1 MHAKKLRDP
10 VHKDIR
16 LDPPLVAAMDTPQ
29 MQRLRGIRQLGASY
43 YVYPGAHHTRFEH
56 GLGTYWMARRIMDQ
70 IEAGASAARGGPAF
84 SPVERDAVHLS
95 ALLHDVTHI
104 PFGHTFE
111 DERRLLDRHDR
122 NRMRYRYLVEGG
134 ALGELLRSTEAGRL
148 ALRILSPEQE
158 MPPGSVYLRE
168 IVSGT
173 ICADLLDYLKRDN
186 YFCGLCYEF
195 DERIFQYFRIADGR
209 LALDM
214 EQDGFFRRDALS
226 ETTNLLRIRY
236 VLSERVYYH
245 HAKIAAGVMV
255 SKAVERA
262 LAAGLSEEDLCGLT
276 DGGLVYRLRERFGQD
291 GALSE
296 LLDDFEM
303 RRLFKRCYVVSRRG
317 RRGERGRP
325 RAQLPPERGGR
336 PRPRRAP
343 HSRRPR
349 RRAAPRGRL
358 LRPGGHG
365 AEGGGRARHR
375 PAQGRRHG
383 DDAAERAEQ
392 RRDPGAQ
399 TPAPGALE
407 DVRLPLP
414 EARGAPG
421 RGRPHLR
428 RGARL
433 RERAA
438 GRTTGPG
445 AVLLTPAH
453 RTISPALSM

>member
-16 LDPPLVAAMDTPQ
+16 LDPSLVAAMDTPE
-29 MQRLRGIRQLGASY
+29 MQRLRGIRQLGAAY

-70 IEAGASAARGGPAF
+70 IEAGGGAAFGPL
-84 SPVERDAVHLS
+84 ERDAVHLA

-122 NRMRYRYLVEGG
+122 NRLRFRYLMEDGP
-134 ALGELLRSTEAGRL
+134 LGELLRSTEAGRL
-148 ALRILSPEQE
+148 ALRILSPAQE
-158 MPPGSVYLRE
+158 MPPEQVYLRE

-195 DERIFQYFRIADGR
+195 DERIFQYFRVADGR

-245 HAKIAAGVMV
+245 HAKIAAGVMI
-255 SKAVERA
+255 SKAVEHA
-262 LAAGLSEEDLCGLT
+262 LAAGLSEEDLCALT
-276 DGGLVYRLRERFGQD
+276 DGGLIYRLRERFGGD
-291 GALSE
+291 AALAE

-303 RRLFKRCYVVSRRG
+303 RRLFKRCYVVSREVGEENVAGIVRSYHLNEG
-317 RRGERGRP
+317 AARDRAERRIADALGAEPHRVAVYCAPAGMALKEADVPVIVPRPTGGSEMTLLSALNSDEIQVLKRQHQSLWKMFVFLSPKLGDRVAEAGRVCEEVIGYPNELPVERRGP
-325 RAQLPPERGGR
+325 R
-336 PRPRRAP
+336 
-343 HSRRPR
+343 
-349 RRAAPRGRL
+349 
-358 LRPGGHG
+358 
-365 AEGGGRARHR
+365 
-375 PAQGRRHG
+375 
-383 DDAAERAEQ
+383 
-392 RRDPGAQ
+392 
-399 TPAPGALE
+399 
-407 DVRLPLP
+407 
-414 EARGAPG
+414 
-421 RGRPHLR
+421 
-428 RGARL
+428 
-433 RERAA
+433 
-438 GRTTGPG
+438 
-445 AVLLTPAH
+445 
-453 RTISPALSM
+453 